1 MSEIQDKKQEFA
13 KIEKTQINLQS
24 KYLKEIRQRFDY
36 ADTAQWIAQDKNE
49 SDLIFISEKLSDW
62 YAKAKDKPD
71 MIKLLNE
78 MIGALFRVQS
88 YVNHLETISKQSVAL
103 YVTETKNNATL
114 LSEKKLLEYEIL
126 NLTAKH
132 KQELESAKKE
142 IEFLTKNG

>member
-1 MSEIQDKKQEFA
+1 MNE
-13 KIEKTQINLQS
+13 
-24 KYLKEIRQRFDY
+24 LKEKRNQFAESEKSQLNLHTKYHNEVRKRFDY

-103 YVTETKNNATL
+103 YVTETKNNAAL

-132 KQELESAKKE
+132 KKELESAKKE

>member
-1 MSEIQDKKQEFA
+1 MND
-13 KIEKTQINLQS
+13 
-24 KYLKEIRQRFDY
+24 LKEKRNQFAETEKLQVNLHTKYHNQVRQRFDY

-103 YVTETKNNATL
+103 YVTETKNNAAL

-132 KQELESAKKE
+132 KKELESAKKE
-142 IEFLTKNG
+142 IEFLTKNS